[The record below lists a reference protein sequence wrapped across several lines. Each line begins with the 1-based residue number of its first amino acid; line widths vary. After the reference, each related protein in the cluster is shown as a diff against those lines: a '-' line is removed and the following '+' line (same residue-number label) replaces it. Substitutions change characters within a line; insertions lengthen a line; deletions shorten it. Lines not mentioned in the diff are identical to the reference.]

1 MPAGAPRIGHRDA
14 AGATSRAALQNAGV
28 IALLPLPR
36 PARQLQRLARAAG
49 AALALALT
57 VATRPAFAV
66 PAQATTPAAAASGP
80 TVIRLMAFNDFH
92 GHLEAGEQTLVRPH
106 PADPRR
112 TLSVAAGGAA
122 ALAGLVQALRAPVPH
137 SLLLSTGDLFGATPL
152 VSALFHHEA
161 TVAVMN
167 QVGLELGTLGNHE
180 FDAGTPELLRLLNGG
195 CHAAADAPPGPP
207 GAERCAFGPHPG
219 ARFELLA
226 ANVHRLAGG
235 GTLLAPH
242 ALREFGPV
250 KLGIVGVVTR
260 STPWIV
266 RPSAVAGL
274 RFEHEADAVLRSAA
288 ALRAQGAQAVVAL
301 VHEGGEIGAPG
312 APRPD
317 WNDPDCPAARGEIFA
332 LARRLAPAVD
342 VIFSAHTHQGY
353 LCRVAGR
360 PVLQAV
366 SAGRGLSVVDLAVA
380 ADGRVSVQASRNL
393 PVFHDGSEPRA
404 RQAWIDAEP
413 APWAEVLRQA
423 RPVAAVAERVAAQ
436 AQRAAPLAGRPVG
449 RIGGPFERR
458 GRPDSP
464 AGRGVADAQWAATR
478 AAAQGGAEL
487 ALTNPGG
494 LRADLACRGE
504 PPCPVSQAQA
514 FALQPFGN
522 SLVVMSL
529 SGRELKA
536 LLESQQ
542 RPGQAAPHF
551 LIPSSSL
558 RYRWLSQ
565 APAGRRVADLRLQGR
580 RVADTQRVR
589 LVVNSYLAEGGDG
602 FALLRAGRERQGGP
616 QDLDALLAWLASGP
630 SPDPVPRITLQA
642 GASSDR

>member
-1 MPAGAPRIGHRDA
+1 MTAAP
-14 AGATSRAALQNAGV
+14 
-28 IALLPLPR
+28 PLPACPGR
-36 PARQLQRLARAAG
+36 WPGGRALAGTLAL
-49 AALALALT
+49 AALAGWLGTAC
-57 VATRPAFAV
+57 
-66 PAQATTPAAAASGP
+66 AQASTPAPPAAGSP
-80 TVIRLMAFNDFH
+80 TVVRLIAFNDFH
-92 GHLEAGEQTLVRPH
+92 GHLQPGDLFLDRPD

-112 TLSVAAGGAA
+112 SLRVATGGAA

-137 SLLLSTGDLFGATPL
+137 SLLLSTGDLVGATPL
-152 VSALFHHEA
+152 LSALFHHEA

-167 QVGLELGTLGNHE
+167 RVGLDLGTLGNHE
-180 FDAGTPELLRLLNGG
+180 FDAGTPELLRLLRGG
-195 CHAAADAPPGPP
+195 CASAGAAGPP
-207 GAERCAFGPHPG
+207 GAQRCAFGPYTG
-219 ARFELLA
+219 AQFELLA
-226 ANVHRLAGG
+226 ANVHPPAGEAP
-235 GTLLAPH
+235 LLAPH

-250 KLGIVGVVTR
+250 KLGLVGVVTR

-301 VHEGGEIGAPG
+301 VHEGGEIGALQ

-317 WNDPDCPAARGEIFA
+317 WNDPACAGARGEIFT
-332 LARRLAPAVD
+332 LARRMAPSVD

-353 LCRVAGR
+353 NCRVAGR

-393 PVFHDGSEPRA
+393 PVFHPGSEPRA
-404 RQAWIDAEP
+404 RAAWIAAEP
-413 APWAEVLRQA
+413 APWADVMQQA
-423 RPVAAVAERVAAQ
+423 RPVAAVAELVAAY
-436 AQRAAPLAGRPVG
+436 AQRAAPLAGHAVG
-449 RIGGPFERR
+449 RIGGSFDRR
-458 GRPDSP
+458 GGPDSP
-464 AGRGVADAQWAATR
+464 AGRLVADAQWAATR
-478 AAAQGGAEL
+478 APAHGGAQL
-487 ALTNPGG
+487 ALTNAGG
-494 LRADLACRGE
+494 LRADLLCRGQ
-504 PPCPVSQAQA
+504 PPCPVSQADA

-542 RPGQAAPHF
+542 RPGQSAPHF

-558 RYRWLSQ
+558 RYRWLSG
-565 APAGRRVADLRLQGR
+565 APAGRRVTDLRLQGHP
-580 RVADTQRVR
+580 VSDAQRVR

-602 FALLRAGRERQGGP
+602 FGLLRDGRERQGGP
-616 QDLDALLAWLASGP
+616 QDLDALLAWLAEGP
-630 SPDPVPRITLQA
+630 SPDAQPRITLQA
-642 GASSDR
+642 ATPTGRPPRAGGR